1 MNICKE
7 TQHVHLLK
15 QNYGFYSNQVITE
28 FERMR
33 TLNGIRHKNYVMNLS
48 QNHSDIL
55 ADVKIHHIINLYSF
69 MSCGQIYFL
78 ITVMYMTRIPN
89 IFDRLIKF

>member
-55 ADVKIHHIINLYSF
+55 ADVKILHILYYIA
-69 MSCGQIYFL
+69 SCHVGRFTFL
-78 ITVMYMTRIPN
+78 
-89 IFDRLIKF
+89 LQ